1 MPRTTKTIT
10 FSLPPEMANRVDEVM
25 KQQGRSRSEFL
36 REAVLR
42 YIEECEWRQLLQV
55 RRGAGQGEGHRPR
68 GRGWSGGRVPGRGQF
83 LPYMRVVLDTNVIVS
98 GLNFPG
104 NERLILQLALRGRF
118 ELCLSPFIL
127 EEVAGVLG
135 RKFDWTEERSSQ
147 ALRALGDAATI
158 VEPRRLPE
166 VIEGGHADNRI
177 LECAVEASADY
188 LVTGDRRHL
197 LPLEGHQGARIL
209 NAPRFLSFL
218 GEG

>member
-1 MPRTTKTIT
+1 
-10 FSLPPEMANRVDEVM
+10 
-25 KQQGRSRSEFL
+25 
-36 REAVLR
+36 
-42 YIEECEWRQLLQV
+42 
-55 RRGAGQGEGHRPR
+55 
-68 GRGWSGGRVPGRGQF
+68 
-83 LPYMRVVLDTNVIVS
+83 MRVVLDTNVIVS

-104 NERLILQLALRGRF
+104 NERLVLELVLRGRF

-135 RKFDWTEERSSQ
+135 RKFDWTEERTSQ
-147 ALRALGDAATI
+147 ALRALGDAATV

-177 LECAVEASADY
+177 LECAVEVSADY

-197 LPLEGHQGARIL
+197 LPLEAHQGARIL